1 VQNKAIV
8 IQIGKKYGLTEQEAV
23 QMYEQ
28 YWMEFVIRKLASLK
42 FDYLSIMGLGA
53 YVAIPKVIKVR
64 HDTFDKK
71 VRLRSLYL
79 AAYQSRFKTKPEQEL
94 S

>member
-1 VQNKAIV
+1 
-8 IQIGKKYGLTEQEAV
+8 
-23 QMYEQ
+23 MYEQ

-53 YVAIPKVIKVR
+53 YVAIPKVIKIR
-64 HDTFDKK
+64 HDTFETNDYKK
-71 VRLRSLYL
+71 VRLRALYL

-94 S
+94 DPGLPTGDNKTKFV